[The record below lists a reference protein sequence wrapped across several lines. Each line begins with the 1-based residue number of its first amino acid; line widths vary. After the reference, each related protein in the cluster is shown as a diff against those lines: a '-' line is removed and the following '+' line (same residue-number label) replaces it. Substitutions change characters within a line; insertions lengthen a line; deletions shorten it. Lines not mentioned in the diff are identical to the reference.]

1 MLKSYTEPIKYRS
14 KGDNF
19 DLKLLMFYN
28 IRIRVC
34 LLIKASYIA
43 FLIMLK
49 GLTLDYY
56 YTDLMY

>member
-1 MLKSYTEPIKYRS
+1 MSKSYTKPIKYRS

-28 IRIRVC
+28 ICTRVC
-34 LLIKASYIA
+34 LLIKASHIV
-43 FLIMLK
+43 FPIILK
-49 GLTLDYY
+49 GLALDYY